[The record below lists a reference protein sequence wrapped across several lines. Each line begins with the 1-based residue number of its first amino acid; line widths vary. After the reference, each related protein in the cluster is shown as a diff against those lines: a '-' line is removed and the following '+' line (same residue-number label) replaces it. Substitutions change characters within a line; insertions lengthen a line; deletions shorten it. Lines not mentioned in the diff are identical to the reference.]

1 MDTILNVFYKSKE
14 NTVCLLAWYCMRAS
28 KTFFTE
34 YYGAENFTWLESV
47 MSRTIGSTMV
57 YRGETLECSKWEKEE
72 GIRSRSFRL
81 CRKLTL
87 LDIFYLFPSLWRTFI
102 PTFIPRWKKG
112 KISGWG
118 ILGID
123 GWVEALSYFSG
134 LLLQLRNDEGARR
147 RILPSSHSAKW

>member
-1 MDTILNVFYKSKE
+1 MHLFTLLILIKHERSELQLPYFFSSTTLFWKAFFQVIMDTILNGFYKSKE

-87 LDIFYLFPSLWRTFI
+87 LDIFYLFPSL
-102 PTFIPRWKKG
+102 
-112 KISGWG
+112 
-118 ILGID
+118 
-123 GWVEALSYFSG
+123 
-134 LLLQLRNDEGARR
+134 
-147 RILPSSHSAKW
+147 

>member
-1 MDTILNVFYKSKE
+1 MDTLLNGFYKSKE

-72 GIRSRSFRL
+72 GIRSRFLRL

-87 LDIFYLFPSLWRTFI
+87 LNRHLLSLSFPMTHFY
-102 PTFIPRWKKG
+102 
-112 KISGWG
+112 
-118 ILGID
+118 
-123 GWVEALSYFSG
+123 SYFHS
-134 LLLQLRNDEGARR
+134 QVEKRQNQWLRNLRN
-147 RILPSSHSAKW
+147 

>member
-1 MDTILNVFYKSKE
+1 MVFISLKK
-14 NTVCLLAWYCMRAS
+14 TLCVCLLAWYCMRAS

-72 GIRSRSFRL
+72 GSIRSRSFRL

-87 LDIFYLFPSLWRTFI
+87 LDIFYLFPSL
-102 PTFIPRWKKG
+102 
-112 KISGWG
+112 
-118 ILGID
+118 
-123 GWVEALSYFSG
+123 
-134 LLLQLRNDEGARR
+134 
-147 RILPSSHSAKW
+147 